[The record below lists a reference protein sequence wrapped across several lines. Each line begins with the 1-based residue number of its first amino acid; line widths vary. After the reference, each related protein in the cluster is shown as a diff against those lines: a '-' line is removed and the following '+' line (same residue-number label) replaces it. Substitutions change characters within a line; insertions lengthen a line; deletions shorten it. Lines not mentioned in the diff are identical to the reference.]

1 MTRIP
6 QHRRLSELLKDHI
19 LSGRYVPGDLLP
31 SEHALCEVHSVTRP
45 TVRQALDTLVAEGLI
60 KKQQGKGSIV
70 QPPRGGIG
78 ILNIVGTTDSVPSGE
93 LRTSVIDPVTAGDW
107 PTDFPFELDEAER
120 TSGCLHFSRLR
131 KLDGAPVFFERT
143 YLPNVNL
150 PRFTHRSL
158 DNQSLFRTLQKYY
171 GVAVT
176 GGEQRIWATSAD
188 ADIAELLACALGD
201 PVLQLYKRYETN
213 RPYYGFYSMLWCNTS
228 DYYLQGSL

>member
-6 QHRRLSELLKDHI
+6 QHRKLSELLKDHI

-45 TVRQALDTLVAEGLI
+45 TVRQALDTLVSEGLI

-78 ILNIVGTTDSVPSGE
+78 ILNIVGTTDSMPEGD
-93 LRTSVIDPVTAGDW
+93 LATRVIDAPVATDW
-107 PTDFPFELDEAER
+107 PSDFPYDLDEAEL
-120 TSGCLHFSRLR
+120 TSGCLYFSRLR
-131 KLDGAPVFFERT
+131 EIDGDPVFFERT

-150 PRFTHRSL
+150 PRFTQRSL

-176 GGEQRIWATSAD
+176 GGEQRIWSTTAEEP
-188 ADIAELLACALGD
+188 IAELLDCDVGA
-201 PVLQLYKRYETN
+201 PVLRLYKRYETN
-213 RPYYGFYSMLWCNTS
+213 RPYYGFYSMLWCNTH